1 MISIKTKFRPSAI
14 SDKEGAVYYQI
25 ICDRKI
31 KLITSPYKI
40 FPHEWDSGANKI
52 DLSEANPH
60 RCAELMA
67 IQTAIDNEVRHLKQF
82 ADILKNKGENVLDRL
97 PEYYHNHTSIGC
109 FSHFMEKC
117 IKSLTQQGRHKTAST
132 YINAQRS
139 FSEFL
144 CGNDV
149 LFSQLDSN
157 LIKRYE
163 TWLKEK
169 GLRLNTVS
177 FYMRILRAVYN
188 KAVEQ
193 GLAIQNNPFRQV
205 YTGIEK
211 TVKRAIDEQAIKKLH
226 QIKLSSPNL
235 SFARD
240 MFMLSIYTRGMAFV
254 DMAHLKKSDIRE
266 GYLVYS
272 RHKTGQQLNIKM
284 EPCIQAIIDRYSSRT
299 AGSDYLLPV
308 LVESTSYSSALR
320 VQNSR
325 LQSISKILGLEAPL
339 STYVARHSWASLA
352 KRNGVSVQIIS
363 ESMGHDNEAT
373 TRIYLASLDRSVI
386 DEANA
391 MLLSKI

>member
-1 MISIKTKFRPSAI
+1 MISIKVKFRPSAI

-31 KLITSPYKI
+31 KLITSPYRI
-40 FPHEWDSGANKI
+40 FPYEWDSGVNQI
-52 DLSEANPH
+52 DSSRANPH
-60 RCAELMA
+60 RCAELLA
-67 IQTAIDNEVRHLKQF
+67 IQTGRDNEVRHLKQS
-82 ADILKNKGENVLDRL
+82 ADILKNNGENVLERL
-97 PEYYHNHTSIGC
+97 SEYHNNQVLAGG
-109 FSHFMEKC
+109 FFHFMEEC
-117 IKSLTQQGRHKTAST
+117 IKSLTLQGRHKTAST

-144 CGNDV
+144 CGNNV
-149 LFSQLDSN
+149 LFGQVDTL

-177 FYMRILRAVYN
+177 FYLRILRAVYN

-193 GLAIQNNPFRQV
+193 GLAPQNNPFRQV

-211 TVKRAIDEQAIKKLH
+211 TVKRAIDEQAIKRLH
-226 QIKLSSPNL
+226 QIRLSSPSL

-240 MFMLSIYTRGMAFV
+240 LFMFSIYTRGMAFV
-254 DMAHLKKSDIRE
+254 DMAHLKKSDIHE

-272 RHKTGQQLNIKM
+272 RHKTGQQLNIKL
-284 EPCIQAIIDRYSSRT
+284 EPCIQAIIERYTPRI
-299 AGSDYLLPV
+299 AGSDYLLPI
-308 LVESTSYSSALR
+308 LTESTNYSSALR

-325 LQSISKILGLEAPL
+325 LQSISKILELDAPL

-363 ESMGHDNEAT
+363 ESMGHDNENT